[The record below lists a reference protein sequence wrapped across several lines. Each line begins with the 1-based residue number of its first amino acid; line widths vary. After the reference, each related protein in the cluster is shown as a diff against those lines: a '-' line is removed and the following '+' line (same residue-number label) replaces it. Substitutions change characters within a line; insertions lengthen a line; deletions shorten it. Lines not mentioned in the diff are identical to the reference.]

1 MKLFVR
7 ITAVLA
13 MALLVACSDSKTD
26 SAEQDLLSHLYGSQY
41 QSLMVK
47 SDSYVVTFTDGS
59 SFESPYSSS
68 TLISVSSNGYWQV
81 NGAATDIK
89 AKRNSKNEINLPE
102 VEVGA
107 DGKWTIDGVSTGVG
121 IPGTDAEAV
130 TLICAIATPDAITFR
145 LSSGATYT
153 SKRYISDGEKY
164 ILQARRLQRPVR
176 ILMCGN
182 SWSLNAANYLGKVLY
197 SMGIESHTVV
207 IFLGGGSIEAIW
219 KSAQLGEK
227 EFEYWEKK
235 SNDDDWTIKGKKQSV
250 EQILA
255 ANDYDIVTF
264 QQVSKQAGTYSSI
277 SPYLQNLI
285 DWVAWHQQAKGAPV
299 PDNYLHVTWA
309 YPEGSYFLK
318 DESIYSSE
326 QEMYEAVMSTWG
338 RLYSEVRP
346 QGVINSATI
355 MKQARLIDGIT
366 LIDTENGGHADEV
379 GKVALAYG
387 FAETLLRTF
396 FEPYVVEGCHVT
408 DEGVWGGLL
417 SRHTKEQAD
426 IMKANAV
433 EIVADRDKY
442 FK

>member
-7 ITAVLA
+7 ITAMLA
-13 MALLVACSDSKTD
+13 MALLVACSDSKSND
-26 SAEQDLLSHLYGSQY
+26 ADQELLSHLYRSQY
-41 QSLMVK
+41 LSLK
-47 SDSYVVTFTDGS
+47 IDSEGYEVVFTDGS
-59 SFESPYSSS
+59 SMSS
-68 TLISVSSNGYWQV
+68 TFSAATLFSVAPSGYWQV
-81 NGAATDIK
+81 NGAATGIK
-89 AKRNSKNEINLPE
+89 AQRNSKNEIDQPE
-102 VEVGA
+102 VKVGA

-145 LSSGATYT
+145 LSSGGTYT

-164 ILQARRLQRPVR
+164 IREARRMQRPVK
-176 ILMCGN
+176 IFMCGN
-182 SWSLNAANYLGKVLY
+182 SWSLNAAEYLNKVLY
-197 SMGIESHTVV
+197 SMGIESKIVV
-207 IFLGGGSIEAIW
+207 AYLGGGSIEEVW

-235 SNDDDWTIKGKKQSV
+235 SNDDDWTKKGKKQSV

-285 DWVAWHQQAKGAPV
+285 DWVAWHQQSNGAPV

-355 MKQARLIDGIT
+355 IKQARLIEGIT
-366 LIDTENGGHADEV
+366 DIDMDEGGHAGEV

-396 FEPYVVEGCHVT
+396 FEPYVVEGRHVT

-417 SRHTKEQAD
+417 YRHTKEQAD

-433 EIVADRDKY
+433 QIVADQNKY